1 MNCDSSEGDDV
12 GLQQDNDHIW
22 VHNCDLFYGNAGS
35 DADQIKGDGSMDCKK
50 STYITFSYNHFWD
63 NGKCNLL
70 GLSEGTTT
78 GLYITYHH
86 NWYDH
91 SDSRHPRVRYYSA
104 HVYNN
109 YFDGN
114 AKYGT
119 GSTLGSSVFVEGNY
133 YRNCKH
139 PMMISMQ
146 GTDVWNETTKKNDPN
161 NMGTFSG
168 EDGGIIKAYNNTFDA
183 SVGTNNMRFVAY
195 GDVSTSYNISGVISS
210 TVDFDAYLVSNRA
223 DLVPA
228 TVKSYQGSNTYNN
241 FDTDGSLYVKNLVP
255 DVPEIA
261 KTKVIQYSGRVTGGD
276 FTWTFSNSSDDASY
290 AVNTGLK
297 SALTNYKTTLVSVQG
312 ESNSAATSQ
321 TLTIPANNNQTVA
334 SGTAIA
340 SIVFTW
346 GGDATDAT
354 VTGIPASGL
363 TYVKDATAKTIT
375 ISGTPTA
382 TVSYTVTTSGSAG
395 TPVTGSGTITVT
407 TGGGTG
413 GGTTTGDMVQNF

>member
-1 MNCDSSEGDDV
+1 M
-12 GLQQDNDHIW
+12 
-22 VHNCDLFYGNAGS
+22 
-35 DADQIKGDGSMDCKK
+35 
-50 STYITFSYNHFWD
+50 
-63 NGKCNLL
+63 
-70 GLSEGTTT
+70 
-78 GLYITYHH
+78 
-86 NWYDH
+86 
-91 SDSRHPRVRYYSA
+91 
-104 HVYNN
+104 
-109 YFDGN
+109 
-114 AKYGT
+114 
-119 GSTLGSSVFVEGNY
+119 
-133 YRNCKH
+133 
-139 PMMISMQ
+139 
-146 GTDVWNETTKKNDPN
+146 
-161 NMGTFSG
+161 
-168 EDGGIIKAYNNTFDA
+168 
-183 SVGTNNMRFVAY
+183 
-195 GDVSTSYNISGVISS
+195 
-210 TVDFDAYLVSNRA
+210 
-223 DLVPA
+223 PA

-241 FDTDGSLYVKNLVP
+241 FDTDGSLYVMNLVP

-312 ESNSAATSQ
+312 ESNSAATTQ

-382 TVSYTVTTSGSAG
+382 TVSYTVTTSGPAG
-395 TPVTGSGTITVT
+395 TPATGSGTITVT

-413 GGTTTGDMVQNF
+413 GGTTTGDLS